1 MENRNSSLCPGL
13 GVGSVIGALAYRF
26 SRTSKARKLKRKVC
40 DAFHKITGQAE
51 DVLEEVKD
59 KVADTGKA
67 VADKVAEKTSDLADK
82 AEDLKGKVH
91 TIASEAKK

>member
-1 MENRNSSLCPGL
+1 MENRNSSLWLGL